1 VTDRSCAEIL
11 AVLLRYGAPWYHAR
25 IETVYDENGRAV
37 DTVSGAEL
45 EAEARRAVERETG
58 KPAPERE

>member
-1 VTDRSCAEIL
+1 MSDRSCAEIL
-11 AVLLRYGAPWYHAR
+11 SLLLKHGQWFPSAIEIDGGGHAPGAR
-25 IETVYDENGRAV
+25 E
-37 DTVSGAEL
+37 VSWGEDL